1 MTTIGRDGLVAFYYQ
16 NSNALVLDGL
26 QLYPSLAYA
35 DDSTPG
41 LAVAAFLVPGGADDS
56 QKLDDSD
63 IVLSYEA
70 GSKGKWYGIFPT
82 SIALAVGSA
91 VDVIVLVTG
100 DPSLSARWRVPCR
113 VTERT
118 AP

>member
-56 QKLDDSD
+56 
-63 IVLSYEA
+63 
-70 GSKGKWYGIFPT
+70 P
-82 SIALAVGSA
+82 
-91 VDVIVLVTG
+91 
-100 DPSLSARWRVPCR
+100 
-113 VTERT
+113 
-118 AP
+118 